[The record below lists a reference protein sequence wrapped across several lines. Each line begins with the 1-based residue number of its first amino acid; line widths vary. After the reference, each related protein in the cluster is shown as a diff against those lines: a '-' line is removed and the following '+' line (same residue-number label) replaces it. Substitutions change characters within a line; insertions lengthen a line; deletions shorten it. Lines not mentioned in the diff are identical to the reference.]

1 MANIIT
7 FQTIGAKQS
16 LRDIGRVFSI
26 NNADINNLCSLIKQP
41 NISLKEA
48 IATSKELSSLYSDP
62 YFNKIISL
70 AQKIEGL
77 PRQES
82 IHAAGIILNNEDL
95 TNVIPTKIGQDVINN
110 LNNNSE
116 TIIEILKNNYNKNIK
131 SGNALD

>member
-1 MANIIT
+1 MLKDKNGEPAPVYSIASGLDYPSVGPEHA
-7 FQTIGAKQS
+7 F

-82 IHAAGIILNNEDL
+82 IHAAGIILNNETCL
-95 TNVIPTKIGQDVINN
+95 
-110 LNNNSE
+110 
-116 TIIEILKNNYNKNIK
+116 
-131 SGNALD
+131 